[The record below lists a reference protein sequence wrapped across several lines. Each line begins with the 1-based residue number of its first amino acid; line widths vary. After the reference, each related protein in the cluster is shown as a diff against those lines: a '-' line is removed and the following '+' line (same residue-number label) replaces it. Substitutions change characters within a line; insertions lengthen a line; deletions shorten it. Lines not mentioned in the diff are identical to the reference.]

1 MKYDFLIIL
10 IALSGYFCP
19 CKYSDKN
26 NTEKQNDRIQT
37 LTLSDSAIAEAARLS
52 PLDYYIK
59 TFADSIN
66 NINDPSNFREF
77 LKDPQFDYN
86 QRGIWSPS
94 HHALPLRFMIFSKV
108 NNCNVLKMIIH
119 SSNSYYKQK
128 LVKVEHIDDEHIQL
142 SSLDIASKRYTELQC
157 RP

>member
-1 MKYDFLIIL
+1 MKYHFLIIV
-10 IALSGYFCP
+10 IVLSGHFCS
-19 CKYSDKN
+19 CKYSDN
-26 NTEKQNDRIQT
+26 DNTGKQNDSIPT
-37 LTLSDSAIAEAARLS
+37 LILSDSAIAEAARLS
-52 PLDYYIK
+52 ALDYYIK

-66 NINDPSNFREF
+66 NMNGPSNFPEF

-108 NNCNVLKMIIH
+108 NNCNALKMIIH

-128 LVKVEHIDDEHIQL
+128 PVKAEHIDVEHIQL
-142 SSLDIASKRYTELQC
+142 SFHDIASKRYTELQC